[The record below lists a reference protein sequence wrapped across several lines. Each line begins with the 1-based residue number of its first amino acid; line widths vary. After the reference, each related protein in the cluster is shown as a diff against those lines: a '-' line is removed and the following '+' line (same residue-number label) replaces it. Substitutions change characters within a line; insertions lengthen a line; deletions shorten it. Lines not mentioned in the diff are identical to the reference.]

1 MLILCD
7 KCNQM
12 NDAKLR
18 KDTDEVYCGN
28 CGQQIEAVTKFTV
41 NAMRNNRD
49 YIEEQKQSFSFPCKA
64 CGERK
69 NALVTLDG
77 KQVVCTDCGEEINV
91 SPFMRLTMKNL
102 GLYVEEVAE
111 EE

>member
-7 KCNQM
+7 KCNQTA
-12 NDAKLR
+12 DSKLR

-28 CGQQIEAVTKFTV
+28 CGQRIETITKFIV
-41 NAMRNNRD
+41 EAMRNNKD
-49 YIEEQKQSFSFPCKA
+49 YVEEQKQSFTFPCKA

-69 NALVTLDG
+69 SALVTLDG
-77 KQVVCTDCGEEINV
+77 KQVVCADCEGEINV

-102 GLYVEEVAE
+102 GLFVERITE